1 MRERDENLLIE
12 RIAQMTR
19 ADSPTDRQPPTKE
32 DGFVKWL
39 QLGLLIVISAVL
51 LLGPE
56 SVRSFPARVFSRP
69 RPPQLD
75 EGRRA
80 LESHNLPLAASLF
93 SKAIELSRGAHRRE
107 AALLLAQVRVA
118 QGSRRSALDVLRRY
132 TPAVNTDSF
141 FAQYPQQR
149 DTSIVL
155 REMDCDIGVEP
166 IDSADAR
173 WCVRYFRLVRYL
185 DAHPH
190 ADVKSAIAIT
200 GGYLDSATVVTV
212 RQNLR
217 ERDAEFRSYCART
230 YGRPGE
236 YGPFQQKCR
245 DRGLVR

>member
-1 MRERDENLLIE
+1 M
-12 RIAQMTR
+12 
-19 ADSPTDRQPPTKE
+19 
-32 DGFVKWL
+32 KWI
-39 QLGLLIVISAVL
+39 QLGLLIIIAAAL
-51 LLGPE
+51 LWGGE
-56 SVRSFPARVFSRP
+56 SVRSFSARAFSGP

-80 LESHNLPLAASLF
+80 LESHNYPLAASLF
-93 SKAIELSRGAHRRE
+93 DEAIERSRGEHRRE

-118 QGSRRSALDVLRRY
+118 QGSRRSALEVLRRY

-141 FAQYPQQR
+141 FAQHPQQR
-149 DTSIVL
+149 ERSIVL

-173 WCVRYFRLVRYL
+173 WCVQYLRLVRYL

-200 GGYLDSATVVTV
+200 GGYLDSTTVVTV

-217 ERDAEFRSYCART
+217 QRDAEFRSYCART

-236 YGPFQQKCR
+236 YEPFQQECR